1 MRKYKKWG
9 ALMARYEVNNYAVE
23 TLLNNI
29 KTGDIAIPEMQRP
42 FVWDASKVRDLMDS
56 LYKGFP
62 VGYIIV
68 WQNPKVKL
76 KDGTTS
82 NGKKILIDGQ
92 QRITALAA
100 AIVGKE
106 VLNSNYKWKR
116 IVIAF
121 NPIDEVFEVSN
132 SANQKSSRW
141 IPDVSKVFET
151 KFDPFAFVMNYCA
164 KNDIKDQMSKVNE
177 VITKLRGIQDN
188 RLGVI
193 SLNEDLDI
201 DSVTD
206 IFIRINSKG
215 VVLSQA
221 DFVMSKISS
230 NEVYGGNVTRKTIDY
245 FCHLLESPED
255 LKDIQSTD
263 VEFASKPEFAA
274 IKWAAGKVNPI
285 YKTSYTDILRVAFTY
300 KFQRGKLADLVSLLS
315 GRDFETREFKIEIE
329 EESFEKL
336 HDAVLHAVN
345 QTNYERFLMIV
356 ESAGV
361 VEPSLIRSQN
371 VLNFGYALYLALR
384 ERKVEAS
391 VIEKIVRRW
400 VVLSILTGR
409 YSGSPESMFDY
420 DIKRFFVYADPTEYL
435 KLTEAGDL
443 SDAFWNVTL
452 LQKLDTSVASSPYY
466 NIFLAAQAK
475 THDKGFLSEHIEVQS
490 MLENRGD
497 IHHLFPKNY
506 LIKNGHKKGTYNQI
520 ANYAFIQQE
529 INMRISDDAPC
540 IYMKGVLEQCETK
553 KPDCGGIID
562 KAVLMDNLQQN
573 CIPEGFE
580 NMNIDDYQDF
590 LVERRKLMAKKI
602 REYYEVL

>member
-1 MRKYKKWG
+1 
-9 ALMARYEVNNYAVE
+9 MARYEVNNYAVE

-76 KDGTTS
+76 KDGTKST
-82 NGKKILIDGQ
+82 GKKVLIDGQ

-106 VLNSNYKWKR
+106 VLNAHYKWKR

-121 NPIDEVFEVSN
+121 NPMDETFEVSN

-141 IPDVSKVFET
+141 ISDVSKVFET
-151 KFDPFAFVMNYCA
+151 KFDPFAFVMSYCE
-164 KNDIKDQMSKVNE
+164 KNDIKDQMSRVNE

-221 DFVMSKISS
+221 DFAMSKISS

-255 LKDIQSTD
+255 LKEIRDND
-263 VEFASKPEFAA
+263 VEFASKPEFDA
-274 IKWAAGKVNPI
+274 IKWVARKVNPI
-285 YKTSYTDILRVAFTY
+285 YKASYTDVLRVAFTY
-300 KFQRGKLADLVSLLS
+300 KFKRGKLADLVSLLS

-329 EESFEKL
+329 EESFTKL
-336 HDAVLHAVN
+336 HDAVMHTIN
-345 QTNYERFLMIV
+345 QTNYERFLMII
-356 ESAGV
+356 ESAGIV
-361 VEPSLIRSQN
+361 KKNLIRSQN

-384 ERKVEAS
+384 ERKVKDSA
-391 VIEKIVRRW
+391 IEWIVRRW
-400 VVLSILTGR
+400 LVLSILTGR

-420 DIKRFFVYADPTEYL
+420 DIKRFFAYDDPAEYL
-435 KLTEAGDL
+435 KITEAGDL

-452 LQKLDTSVASSPYY
+452 LQKLDTSVASSPYF
-466 NIFLAAQAK
+466 NIFLAAQVKA
-475 THDKGFLSEHIEVQS
+475 HDTGFLSEHIEVAS

-497 IHHLFPKNY
+497 IHHLFPKKY
-506 LIKNGHKKGTYNQI
+506 LTKNGLTKGMYNQI
-520 ANYAFIQQE
+520 ANYVFLQQE
-529 INMRISDDAPC
+529 INIRIGDDAPC
-540 IYMKGVLEQCETK
+540 IYMKEVWNQCETK
-553 KPDCGGIID
+553 KPAYGRIID
-562 KAVLMDNLQQN
+562 KKVLLDNLQQN

-580 NMNIDDYQDF
+580 NMDIASYQDF
-590 LVERRKLMAKKI
+590 LLQRRELMAKKI
-602 REYYEVL
+602 RKYYEAL